1 MKDAEGVS
9 HLIGPRGRS
18 GARSGSSSNNNN
30 NPLRLDE
37 RVRVR
42 EREREYII
50 SHSIHEISFYLEGTI
65 RRLITPPDGGAV
77 KEEEPSR
84 R

>member
-42 EREREYII
+42 EREYII